1 MRSQTRIFFAV
12 VRDHL
17 REGCLCVRSQ
27 TSVSALLGRMTES
40 KVTSAMVVGS
50 DDRLIGLITEQ
61 DVIRRITL
69 RCDGSE
75 PVDSVMTSD
84 LETISESDYLYAAI
98 ARMRRFGWR
107 HMPVVDDANRAV
119 GILDLCD
126 ALSDAGA
133 TMLRRVDVIAHER
146 SRDGLREIKAAQVAL
161 AADLFEDNVPA
172 PEIQSLLSEIN
183 SDIHRRILQLELAD
197 MKTGG
202 WGDPPV
208 GFCAIVM
215 GSGGRG
221 ENFLYPDQDNGFI
234 LDDYPDA
241 RHGVI
246 DAFFIELAT
255 RMTRDL
261 DDVGFPYCNG
271 YVMATNPLWRK
282 TRTQWRDQ
290 ISRWG
295 RKRNTIAIQLADIFF
310 DFRPVYGD
318 EAMAEELRERVT
330 RMARSSPVLLTELD
344 REMER
349 MDVALGW
356 FGRLVTEKEK
366 TAFRGKVNLKHMGTL
381 PLVSAVRLLC
391 LQAGIGE
398 TSTALRISRL
408 QDEAVLSANEADY
421 LQGAFKHITGLL
433 LRQQIEDFSAGRP
446 VSNYVHPEAMSKR
459 ERDILIDSFKAISSL
474 KDRVRSAFTGDIF

>member
-1 MRSQTRIFFAV
+1 MRSQTRIFFAI

-17 REGCLCVRSQ
+17 RDDCLRISSQ
-27 TSVSALLGRMTES
+27 TSVSTLLGKMTES
-40 KVTSAMVVGS
+40 KTTSAMVVGP

-61 DVIRRITL
+61 DVIRRIAL
-69 RCDGSE
+69 RCDGNE
-75 PVDSVMTSD
+75 PVSSVMTRD
-84 LETISESDYLYAAI
+84 LQTINESDYLHVAI

-107 HMPVVDDANRAV
+107 HMPVVDGEGRAV

-126 ALSDAGA
+126 ALSDAGE
-133 TMLRRVDVIAHER
+133 TMLRRVDIIAHER

-172 PEIQSLLSEIN
+172 PEIQGLLSGIN
-183 SDIHRRILQLELAD
+183 GDIHRRILQLELAE
-197 MKTGG
+197 MKAEG
-202 WGDPPV
+202 WGNAPV
-208 GFCAIVM
+208 SFCAILM

-241 RHGVI
+241 RHDEI
-246 DAFFIELAT
+246 DAFFIELAS

-261 DDVGFPYCNG
+261 DDAGFPYCDG

-290 ISRWG
+290 ISGWG
-295 RKRNTIAIQLADIFF
+295 RKRSTIAIQLADIFF
-310 DFRPVYGD
+310 DFCPVYGD
-318 EAMAEELRERVT
+318 ETMAEELRVRVT
-330 RMARSSPVLLTELD
+330 QMARSSPVLLTELN

-366 TAFRGKVNLKHMGTL
+366 AAFKGKINLKHMGTL

-391 LQAGIGE
+391 LQAGIGQ
-398 TSTALRISRL
+398 TSSAQRISRL
-408 QDEAVLSANEADY
+408 QDEGILSANEADY

-433 LRQQIEDFSAGRP
+433 LRQQIEDFSAGRA

-459 ERDILIDSFKAISSL
+459 ERDILVDSFKAISSL